1 MQLLSAYS
9 NLINVYNAASIN
21 KTLKGE
27 LLQET
32 GFSEIE
38 HLLLD
43 SRKLSFPETS
53 LFIPLVSP
61 RRNAH
66 QYIEELYRKGVSN
79 FIVSEPVPLEKYPKA
94 NFILVKDTMQA
105 LHTLVA
111 FHRQQFHIPV
121 IGITGSNGKTIVKE
135 WLFQLL
141 EKDYNIVRSPKSY
154 NSQIGVPLSV
164 WQMKPEHQLAIFEA
178 GISQPG
184 EMVNLE
190 KIIRPTIGIFT
201 NIGEAHSEG
210 FLNIRQKINEKLVLF
225 AKSDILIYCK
235 DYLALN
241 ECVLAFHNQVGKK
254 DNQEGGGGGPEL
266 FSWSR
271 KTDADLRVT
280 SVDKNEH
287 HTQIEVLYKQTSL
300 HFRIPFVDEGSI
312 ENAIHCVA
320 LMLYLGKD
328 PAVIQQRMDQLSN
341 IAMRLELKQGINNC
355 SVINDSYNLD
365 LGSLTIAL
373 DFLQQQQQHA
383 TRTVILSDILQSGKS
398 DASLYEEVADLLQKK
413 GINRLIAIGKNIG
426 REKKSFQ
433 QIEGLKTQFFT
444 TTDEYIQQFNADDF
458 QNETILVKGSRVF
471 QFERIGKL
479 LEQKAHQTILEINLS
494 AISHN
499 VKLYQSMLKPDTKL
513 MAMVKAFSYGSGSF
527 EIANLLQFHGV
538 DYLAVAY
545 ADEGVELRRAG
556 ITMPIMVMNPEPASF
571 DAILQWNLEPEIYS
585 IQLLLQFMEEITA
598 TGKSAIPI
606 HIKLDTGMHRLGFVK
621 SDIAELGQMLTAT
634 PLVKVQSIFSHL
646 AASEDPEKDALT
658 QQQGRL
664 FFEMSHELQKAL
676 GYAVIRHIDNSAG
689 ISRHADLQLDMVR
702 LGIGMYGI
710 DSSNAIQDQLRNVST
725 LKTTV
730 AQLKHL
736 EAGETVGYGAR
747 WEAKGPSVTATVR
760 IGYADGYPRRLGM
773 GVGKMLIR
781 GKMASVIGVVAM
793 DMLMLDVTHITDIAE
808 GDEVI
813 VFGQDLPVQELAGW
827 ADTIPYEILTGISQ
841 RVKRVYFQE

>member
-1 MQLLSAYS
+1 M
-9 NLINVYNAASIN
+9 YNAASIN
-21 KTLKGE
+21 KALKGE

-32 GFSEIE
+32 GFSEIG

-43 SRKLSFPETS
+43 SRKLIFPETS

-66 QYIEELYRKGVSN
+66 QYIDELYRKGVSN
-79 FIVSEPVPLEKYPKA
+79 FIISEPVPLEKYPKA
-94 NFILVKDTMQA
+94 NFILVKDTLHA
-105 LHTLVA
+105 LHMLVA
-111 FHRQQFHIPV
+111 WHRQQFNIPV

-164 WQMKPEHQLAIFEA
+164 WQMQAENQLAIFEA

-210 FLNIRQKINEKLVLF
+210 FLNIRQKINEKLILF
-225 AKSDILIYCK
+225 MKSDILIYCK

-241 ECVLAFHNQVGKK
+241 ECVLSFHNQM
-254 DNQEGGGGGPEL
+254 QEGPKL

-271 KTDADLRVT
+271 KTDADLRIINT
-280 SVDKNEH
+280 EKLDH
-287 HTQIEVLYKQTSL
+287 HTSIEATYKGETLQV
-300 HFRIPFVDEGSI
+300 RIPFTDEGSV
-312 ENAIHCVA
+312 ENAIHCWA
-320 LMLYLGKD
+320 LMLYLGKEQE
-328 PAVIQQRMDQLSN
+328 VIQQRMDLLSN

-373 DFLQQQQQHA
+373 DFLQQQQQHQV
-383 TRTVILSDILQSGKS
+383 RTVILSDILQSGKS
-398 DASLYEEVADLLQKK
+398 DATLYEEVADLLRQN
-413 GINRLIAIGKNIG
+413 GINKLIAIGKNIS

-433 QIEGLKTQFFT
+433 QIEGLKSQFFN
-444 TTDEYIQQFNADDF
+444 TTDEFIQQFNGDDF
-458 QNETILVKGSRVF
+458 QFETILVKGSRVF
-471 QFERIGKL
+471 EFERIGKL
-479 LEQKAHQTILEINLS
+479 LEQKAHQTILEINLT
-494 AISHN
+494 AISQN
-499 VKLYQSMLKPDTKL
+499 VKYYQSLLKPNTKL

-545 ADEGVELRRAG
+545 ADEGVELRRSG

-571 DAILQWNLEPEIYS
+571 DAILHWNLEPEIYS
-585 IQLLLQFMEEITA
+585 MGILMQFMEEVNTA
-598 TGKSAIPI
+598 GKSNFPV
-606 HIKLDTGMHRLGFVK
+606 HIKLDTGMHRLGFVQK
-621 SDIAELGQMLTAT
+621 DIPELIKVLTSGSV
-634 PLVKVQSIFSHL
+634 LKVQSVFSHL
-646 AASEDPEKDALT
+646 AASEDPAQDAFT
-658 QQQGRL
+658 QQQGSL
-664 FFEMSHELQKAL
+664 FYEMSHELQKAL
-676 GYAVIRHIDNSAG
+676 GYAVIRHISNSAA
-689 ISRHADLQLDMVR
+689 ITRHPDLQLDMVR

-710 DSSNAIQDQLRNVST
+710 DSAKDVQAQLRNVST
-725 LKTTV
+725 LKTTIS
-730 AQLKHL
+730 QLKEL
-736 EAGETVGYGAR
+736 ESGETVGYGRR
-747 WEAKGPSVTATVR
+747 WEAQRPSVTATVR
-760 IGYADGYPRRLGM
+760 IGYADGYVRRFGNSK
-773 GVGKMLIR
+773 GKMLIR
-781 GKMASVIGVVAM
+781 GKLAPVIGVVAM
-793 DMLMLDVTHITDIAE
+793 DMCMLDVTHIPEAAE

-813 VFGQDLPVQELAGW
+813 VFGQDLPVEQLAEW
-827 ADTIPYEILTGISQ
+827 AETIPYEILTGISQ

>member
-1 MQLLSAYS
+1 MIIQTDK
-9 NLINVYNAASIN
+9 NVYNAASIN
-21 KTLKGE
+21 KVLKGE

-32 GFSEIE
+32 GFSEID

-43 SRKLSFPETS
+43 SRKLIFPETS
-53 LFIPLVSP
+53 VFIPLVSA

-66 QYIEELYRKGVSN
+66 QYIDELYKKGVSN
-79 FIVSEPVPLEKYPKA
+79 FIISEPVPLEKYPKA
-94 NFILVKDTMQA
+94 NIILVKDTLNA

-111 FHRQQFHIPV
+111 WHRQQFNIPV

-164 WQMKPEHQLAIFEA
+164 WQMQPEHQLAIFEA

-225 AKSDILIYCK
+225 MKSDVLIYSK

-241 ECVLAFHNQVGKK
+241 ECVLSYHNQL
-254 DNQEGGGGGPEL
+254 EEGPEL

-271 KTDADLRVT
+271 KTDADLRIT
-280 SVDKNEH
+280 STDKHDH
-287 HTQIEVLYKQTSL
+287 HTSIEALYKGEHLQI
-300 HFRIPFVDEGSI
+300 RIPFTDEGSV
-312 ENAIHCVA
+312 ENAIHCWA
-320 LMLYLGKD
+320 LMLYLGKEQE
-328 PAVIQQRMDQLSN
+328 VIQQRMDLLSN

-355 SVINDSYNLD
+355 SVINDAYNLD

-373 DFLQQQQQHA
+373 DFLQQQQQHQI
-383 TRTVILSDILQSGKS
+383 RTVILSDILQSGKS
-398 DASLYEEVADLLQKK
+398 DATLYEEVADLLRQNS
-413 GINRLIAIGKNIG
+413 INKLIAIGKNIS
-426 REKKSFQ
+426 REKKIFQ
-433 QIEGLKTQFFT
+433 QVEGLKSWFYN
-444 TTDEYIQQFNADDF
+444 TTDEFIQQFNGDDF
-458 QNETILVKGSRVF
+458 QYETILVKGARVF
-471 QFERIGKL
+471 EFERIGKL

-499 VKLYQSMLKPDTKL
+499 VKYYQSLLKPNTKV

-527 EIANLLQFHGV
+527 EIANLLQFHGI

-545 ADEGVELRRAG
+545 ADEGVELRRSG

-571 DAILQWNLEPEIYS
+571 DSILHWNLEPEIYS
-585 IQLLLQFMEEITA
+585 MGTLMQFQEEVIA
-598 TGKSAIPI
+598 AGKTEFPV

-621 SDIAELGQMLTAT
+621 KDIPELINVLTAT
-634 PLVKVQSIFSHL
+634 STFKVQSVFSHL
-646 AASEDPEKDALT
+646 AASEDPAQDAFT

-664 FFEMSHELQKAL
+664 FYEMSHELQKAL
-676 GYAVIRHIDNSAG
+676 GYFVIRHISNSAA
-689 ISRHADLQLDMVR
+689 ITRHPELQLDMVR

-710 DSSNAIQDQLRNVST
+710 DSAMDIQDQLRNVST
-725 LKTTV
+725 LKTTI
-730 AQLKHL
+730 AQLKEL
-736 EAGETVGYGAR
+736 EPGETVGYGRR
-747 WEAKGPSVTATVR
+747 WEATKPSVTATVR
-760 IGYADGYPRRLGM
+760 IGYADGYSRKM
-773 GVGKMLIR
+773 GNSNGKMLIR
-781 GKMASVIGVVAM
+781 GKLAPVIGVVAM
-793 DMLMLDVTHITDIAE
+793 DMCMLDVTHIPDAAE

-813 VFGQDLPVQELAGW
+813 VFGQDLPVQELAKW
-827 ADTIPYEILTGISQ
+827 AETIPYEILTGISQ

>member
-1 MQLLSAYS
+1 MSTDYS
-9 NLINVYNAASIN
+9 NLIKVYNAASIN

-94 NFILVKDTMQA
+94 NFILVKDTLQA

-111 FHRQQFHIPV
+111 FHRHQFHVPV

-135 WLFQLL
+135 WLYQLL

-241 ECVLAFHNQVGKK
+241 ECVLSFHSQVGKK
-254 DNQEGGGGGPEL
+254 ETQEGGGGGPEL

-271 KTDADLRVT
+271 KTDADLRIV
-280 SVDKNEH
+280 SVDKNDN
-287 HTQIEVLYKQTSL
+287 HTRIEALYKQETL
-300 HFRIPFVDEGSI
+300 HITIPFVDEGSI
-312 ENAIHCVA
+312 ENAIHCWA
-320 LMLYLGKD
+320 LMLYLGKEQE
-328 PAVIQQRMDQLSN
+328 VIQQRMDLLSN
-341 IAMRLELKQGINNC
+341 IAMRLELKQGINNS

-383 TRTVILSDILQSGKS
+383 TRSVILSDILQSGKS
-398 DASLYEEVADLLQKK
+398 DASLYEEVADLLHKK
-413 GINRLIAIGKNIG
+413 HINKLIAIGKNIG

-433 QIEGLKTQFFT
+433 QVEGLKTQFFN
-444 TTDEYIQQFNADDF
+444 TTDEYIQQFNSDDF
-458 QNETILVKGSRVF
+458 ENETILVKGSRIF

-494 AISHN
+494 AIAHN

-571 DAILQWNLEPEIYS
+571 DAILHWNLEPEIYS
-585 IQLLLQFMEEITA
+585 MHILLQFMEEVSA
-598 TGKSAIPI
+598 AGKTEFPI

-621 SDIAELGQMLTAT
+621 KDIPELSQALTASQ
-634 PLVKVQSIFSHL
+634 LLKVQSIFSHL
-646 AASEDPEKDALT
+646 AASEDPAKDALT

-664 FFEMSHELQKAL
+664 FYEMSHELQKAL
-676 GYAVIRHIDNSAG
+676 GYTVIRHISNSAG
-689 ISRHADLQLDMVR
+689 ITRHPDLQLDMVR
-702 LGIGMYGI
+702 LGIGMYGF
-710 DSSNAIQDQLRNVST
+710 DYSNGIQDQLRSVST

-730 AQLKHL
+730 AQLKNL
-736 EAGETVGYGAR
+736 DPGETVGYGAK
-747 WEAKGPSVTATVR
+747 WTAEAPAVTATVR
-760 IGYADGYPRRLGM
+760 IGYADGYPRRLGN

-781 GKMASVIGVVAM
+781 GKLAPVIGVVAM
-793 DMLMLDVTHITDIAE
+793 DMLMLDVTHIPDIME

-813 VFGQDLPVQELAGW
+813 VFGEDLPVQQLADW
-827 ADTIPYEILTGISQ
+827 ADTIAYEILTGISQ

>member
-1 MQLLSAYS
+1 M
-9 NLINVYNAASIN
+9 YNAASIN
-21 KTLKGE
+21 KVLKGE

-32 GFSEIE
+32 GFSEID

-43 SRKLSFPETS
+43 SRKLIFPETS
-53 LFIPLVSP
+53 VFIPLVSA

-66 QYIEELYRKGVSN
+66 QYIDELYKKGVSN
-79 FIVSEPVPLEKYPKA
+79 FIISEPVPLEKYPKA
-94 NFILVKDTMQA
+94 NIILVKDTLNA

-111 FHRQQFHIPV
+111 WHRQQFNIPV

-164 WQMKPEHQLAIFEA
+164 WQMQPEHQLAIFEA

-225 AKSDILIYCK
+225 MKSDVLIYSK

-241 ECVLAFHNQVGKK
+241 ECVLSYHNQL
-254 DNQEGGGGGPEL
+254 EEGPEL

-271 KTDADLRVT
+271 KTDADLRIT
-280 SVDKNEH
+280 STDKHDH
-287 HTQIEVLYKQTSL
+287 HTSIEALYKGEHLQI
-300 HFRIPFVDEGSI
+300 RIPFTDEGSV
-312 ENAIHCVA
+312 ENAIHCWA
-320 LMLYLGKD
+320 LMLYLGKEQE
-328 PAVIQQRMDQLSN
+328 VIQQRMDLLSN

-355 SVINDSYNLD
+355 SVINDAYNLD

-373 DFLQQQQQHA
+373 DFLQQQQQHQI
-383 TRTVILSDILQSGKS
+383 RTVILSDILQSGKS
-398 DASLYEEVADLLQKK
+398 DATLYEEVADLLRQNS
-413 GINRLIAIGKNIG
+413 INKLIAIGKNIS
-426 REKKSFQ
+426 REKKIFQ
-433 QIEGLKTQFFT
+433 QVEGLKSWFYN
-444 TTDEYIQQFNADDF
+444 TTDEFIQQFNGDDF
-458 QNETILVKGSRVF
+458 QYETILVKGARVF
-471 QFERIGKL
+471 EFERIGKL

-499 VKLYQSMLKPDTKL
+499 VKYYQSLLKPNTKV

-527 EIANLLQFHGV
+527 EIANLLQFHGI

-545 ADEGVELRRAG
+545 ADEGVELRRSG

-571 DAILQWNLEPEIYS
+571 DSILHWNLEPEIYS
-585 IQLLLQFMEEITA
+585 MGTLMQFQEEVIA
-598 TGKSAIPI
+598 AGKTEFPV

-621 SDIAELGQMLTAT
+621 KDIPELINVLTAT
-634 PLVKVQSIFSHL
+634 STFKVQSVFSHL
-646 AASEDPEKDALT
+646 AASEDPAQDAFT

-664 FFEMSHELQKAL
+664 FYEMSHELQKAL
-676 GYAVIRHIDNSAG
+676 GYFVIRHISNSAA
-689 ISRHADLQLDMVR
+689 ITRHPELQLDMVR

-710 DSSNAIQDQLRNVST
+710 DSAMDIQDQLRNVST
-725 LKTTV
+725 LKTTI
-730 AQLKHL
+730 AQLKEL
-736 EAGETVGYGAR
+736 EPGETVGYGRR
-747 WEAKGPSVTATVR
+747 WEATKPSVTATVR
-760 IGYADGYPRRLGM
+760 IGYADGYSRKM
-773 GVGKMLIR
+773 GNSNGKMLIR
-781 GKMASVIGVVAM
+781 GKLAPVIGVVAM
-793 DMLMLDVTHITDIAE
+793 DMCMLDVTHIPDAAE

-813 VFGQDLPVQELAGW
+813 VFGQDLPVQELAKW
-827 ADTIPYEILTGISQ
+827 AETIPYEILTGISQ

>member
-1 MQLLSAYS
+1 M
-9 NLINVYNAASIN
+9 YNAASIN
-21 KTLKGE
+21 KVLKGE

-32 GFSEIE
+32 GFSEID

-43 SRKLSFPETS
+43 SRKLIFPETS
-53 LFIPLVSP
+53 VFIPLVSA

-66 QYIEELYRKGVSN
+66 QYIDELYKKGVSN
-79 FIVSEPVPLEKYPKA
+79 FIISEPVPLEKYPKA
-94 NFILVKDTMQA
+94 NFILVKDTLNA

-111 FHRQQFHIPV
+111 WHRQQFNIPV

-164 WQMKPEHQLAIFEA
+164 WQMQPEHQLAIFEA

-225 AKSDILIYCK
+225 MKSDVLIYSK

-241 ECVLAFHNQVGKK
+241 ECVLSYHNQL
-254 DNQEGGGGGPEL
+254 EEGPEL

-271 KTDADLRVT
+271 KTDADLRIT
-280 SVDKNEH
+280 STEKHDH
-287 HTQIEVLYKQTSL
+287 HTSIEALYKGENLQI
-300 HFRIPFVDEGSI
+300 RIQFTDEGSV
-312 ENAIHCVA
+312 ENAIHCWA
-320 LMLYLGKD
+320 LMLYLGKEQE
-328 PAVIQQRMDQLSN
+328 VIQQRMDLLSN

-355 SVINDSYNLD
+355 SVINDAYNLD

-373 DFLQQQQQHA
+373 DFLQQQQQHQI
-383 TRTVILSDILQSGKS
+383 RTVILSDILQSGKS
-398 DASLYEEVADLLQKK
+398 DATLYEEVAGLLHQN
-413 GINRLIAIGKNIG
+413 GINKLIAIGKNIS
-426 REKKSFQ
+426 REKKIFQ
-433 QIEGLKTQFFT
+433 QVEGLKSWFFN
-444 TTDEYIQQFNADDF
+444 TTDEFIQQFNGDEF
-458 QNETILVKGSRVF
+458 HYETILVKGARVF
-471 QFERIGKL
+471 EFERIGKL

-499 VKLYQSMLKPDTKL
+499 VKHYQSLLKPNTKV

-527 EIANLLQFHGV
+527 EIANLLQFHGI

-545 ADEGVELRRAG
+545 ADEGVELRRSG

-585 IQLLLQFMEEITA
+585 MSTLMQFQEEVLA
-598 TGKSAIPI
+598 AGKTEFPV
-606 HIKLDTGMHRLGFVK
+606 HIKLDTGMHRLGFMRK
-621 SDIAELGQMLTAT
+621 DIPELITVLTAT
-634 PLVKVQSIFSHL
+634 STFKVQSVFSHL
-646 AASEDPEKDALT
+646 AASEDPAQDAFT

-664 FFEMSHELQKAL
+664 FYEMSHELQKAL
-676 GYAVIRHIDNSAG
+676 GYFVIRHISNSAA
-689 ISRHADLQLDMVR
+689 ITRHPELQLDMVR

-710 DSSNAIQDQLRNVST
+710 DSAMDIQDQLRNVST

-730 AQLKHL
+730 AQLKEL
-736 EAGETVGYGAR
+736 EPGETVGYGRR
-747 WEAKGPSVTATVR
+747 WEATKPSVTATVR
-760 IGYADGYPRRLGM
+760 IGYADGYSRKM
-773 GVGKMLIR
+773 GNSNGKMLIR
-781 GKMASVIGVVAM
+781 GKLAPVIGVVAM
-793 DMLMLDVTHITDIAE
+793 DMCMLDVTHIPDAAE

-813 VFGQDLPVQELAGW
+813 VFGQDLPVQDLAKW

>member
-1 MQLLSAYS
+1 M
-9 NLINVYNAASIN
+9 YNAASIN
-21 KTLKGE
+21 KVLKGE

-32 GFSEIE
+32 GFSEID
-38 HLLLD
+38 HILLD
-43 SRKLSFPETS
+43 SRKLIFPETS
-53 LFIPLVSP
+53 IFIPLVSA

-66 QYIEELYRKGVSN
+66 QYIDELYRKGVSN
-79 FIVSEPVPLEKYPKA
+79 FIISENVPLEKYPKA
-94 NFILVKDTMQA
+94 NFILVKDTLHA
-105 LHTLVA
+105 LHMLVA
-111 FHRQQFHIPV
+111 WHRHQFNIPV

-164 WQMKPEHQLAIFEA
+164 WQIQPENQLAIFEA

-210 FLNIRQKINEKLVLF
+210 FLNIRQKINEKLILF
-225 AKSDILIYCK
+225 MKSDILIYCK
-235 DYLALN
+235 DYLVLN
-241 ECVLAFHNQVGKK
+241 ECVLSFHNQM
-254 DNQEGGGGGPEL
+254 QEGPEL

-271 KTDADLRVT
+271 KTDADLRIINT
-280 SVDKNEH
+280 EKQDH
-287 HTQIEVLYKQTSL
+287 HTNIEATYKGETL
-300 HFRIPFVDEGSI
+300 HIRIPFTDEGSV
-312 ENAIHCVA
+312 ENAIHCWA
-320 LMLYLGKD
+320 LMIYLGKEQE
-328 PAVIQQRMDQLSN
+328 VIQQRMDLLSN

-373 DFLQQQQQHA
+373 DFLQQQQQHQV
-383 TRTVILSDILQSGKS
+383 RTVILSDILQSGKS
-398 DASLYEEVADLLQKK
+398 DATLYEEVADLLRQN
-413 GINRLIAIGKNIG
+413 GINKLIAIGKNIS

-433 QIEGLKTQFFT
+433 QIEGLKSHFFN
-444 TTDEYIQQFNADDF
+444 TTDEYIQQFNGDDF
-458 QNETILVKGSRVF
+458 QFETILVKGSRVF

-479 LEQKAHQTILEINLS
+479 LEQKAHQTILEINLT
-494 AISHN
+494 AISQN
-499 VKLYQSMLKPDTKL
+499 VKYYQSLLKPHTKL

-545 ADEGVELRRAG
+545 ADEGVELRRSG

-571 DAILQWNLEPEIYS
+571 DAILHWNLEPEIYS
-585 IQLLLQFMEEITA
+585 MGILMQFMEEVNLA
-598 TGKSAIPI
+598 GKSNFPV

-621 SDIAELGQMLTAT
+621 KDIPELIKVLTSGS
-634 PLVKVQSIFSHL
+634 LLKVQSVFSHL
-646 AASEDPEKDALT
+646 AASEDPAEDEFT

-664 FFEMSHELQKAL
+664 FYEMSHELQKSL
-676 GYAVIRHIDNSAG
+676 GYTVIRHLSNSAA
-689 ISRHADLQLDMVR
+689 ITRHPDLQFDMVR

-710 DSSNAIQDQLRNVST
+710 DSAKDIQAQLRNVST
-725 LKTTV
+725 LKTTIS
-730 AQLKHL
+730 QLKEL
-736 EAGETVGYGAR
+736 EDGETVGYGRR
-747 WEAKGPSVTATVR
+747 WEAKSPSVTATVR
-760 IGYADGYPRRLGM
+760 IGYADGYVRRFGHSK
-773 GVGKMLIR
+773 GKMLIR
-781 GKMASVIGVVAM
+781 GKLAPVIGVVAM
-793 DMLMLDVTHITDIAE
+793 DMCMLDVTHIPEAAE

-813 VFGQDLPVQELAGW
+813 VFGQDLPVQQLAEW

>member
-1 MQLLSAYS
+1 M
-9 NLINVYNAASIN
+9 YNAASIN

-32 GFSEIE
+32 GFSEID

-53 LFIPLVSP
+53 LFIALVSQ

-66 QYIEELYRKGVSN
+66 QYIDELYRKGVSN
-79 FIVSEPVPLEKYPKA
+79 FIVSEAVPLENYPNA
-94 NFILVKDTMQA
+94 NFILVKDTLQA

-111 FHRQQFHIPV
+111 SHRHQFQIPV
-121 IGITGSNGKTIVKE
+121 IGVTGSNGKTIVKE
-135 WLFQLL
+135 WLYQLL

-184 EMVNLE
+184 EMVSLE

-254 DNQEGGGGGPEL
+254 ENQEGGPEL

-271 KTDADLRVT
+271 KTDADLRVIT
-280 SVDKNEH
+280 IDKKDN
-287 HTQIEVLYKQTSL
+287 HTRIDGLYKQEPL
-300 HFRIPFVDEGSI
+300 HISIPFVDEGSI
-312 ENAIHCVA
+312 ENAIHCWA
-320 LMLYLGKD
+320 LMLYMGKEQE
-328 PAVIQQRMDQLSN
+328 VIQQRMDLLSN

-383 TRTVILSDILQSGKS
+383 TRTVVLSDILQSGKS
-398 DASLYEEVADLLQKK
+398 DATLYEEVADLLQKK
-413 GINRLIAIGKNIG
+413 GINKLLAIGKNIS
-426 REKKSFQ
+426 REKKSFL
-433 QIEGLKTQFFT
+433 QIEGLKTLFFN

-458 QNETILVKGSRVF
+458 ENETILVKGSRIF

-479 LEQKAHQTILEINLS
+479 LEQKAHQTILEINLT
-494 AISHN
+494 AIAHN

-571 DAILQWNLEPEIYS
+571 DAILHWNLEPEIYS
-585 IQLLLQFMEEITA
+585 MHILLQFMEEVSA
-598 TGKSAIPI
+598 AGKTDFPI
-606 HIKLDTGMHRLGFVK
+606 HVKMDTGMHRLGFVK
-621 SDIAELGQMLTAT
+621 SDIPELAKLLTAA
-634 PLVKVQSIFSHL
+634 PLMKVQSIFSHL

-664 FFEMSHELQKAL
+664 FYDMSHELQKAL
-676 GYAVIRHIDNSAG
+676 GYTVIRHIANSAA
-689 ISRHADLQLDMVR
+689 ITRHPELHLDMVR

-710 DSSNAIQDQLRNVST
+710 DSSNGIQDQLRNVST
-725 LKTTV
+725 LKTTI
-730 AQLKHL
+730 AQLKQL
-736 EAGETVGYGAR
+736 EPGDTVGYGAR
-747 WEAKGPSVTATVR
+747 WEAKVPSVTATVR
-760 IGYADGYPRRLGM
+760 IGYADGYPRRLSNGT
-773 GVGKMLIR
+773 GKMLVR
-781 GKMASVIGVVAM
+781 GKLAPVVGAVAM
-793 DMLMLDVTHITDIAE
+793 DMLMLDVTHIPEVME
-808 GDEVI
+808 GDAAI
-813 VFGQDLPVQELAGW
+813 VFGEELSVQELSDW
-827 ADTIPYEILTGISQ
+827 AETIPYEILTGISQ